1 MLLKTFVVRK
11 EGGKK
16 GIWKEGRKEG
26 RMQGRRERRGEEKLR
41 WIKVRKKRR
50 VCRGDGVRE
59 T

>member
-1 MLLKTFVVRK
+1 
-11 EGGKK
+11 
-16 GIWKEGRKEG
+16 
-26 RMQGRRERRGEEKLR
+26 MQGRRERRGEEKLR